1 MHQSKSKKKER
12 HIGLR
17 MGFEVQI
24 NFELNCRTPSYS
36 SYSNGGGAEIE
47 VRDWIT
53 HLLTAIIIYTEEHQ
67 LYPFKQVHEN
77 VAF

>member
-1 MHQSKSKKKER
+1 MLDPWPVGESTVWHIMHQSKSKKKER

-47 VRDWIT
+47 VRD
-53 HLLTAIIIYTEEHQ
+53 
-67 LYPFKQVHEN
+67 
-77 VAF
+77 